1 MSKWRKQAEK
11 LDNLL
16 TNCNDCQCLKR
27 EYEVLVQC
35 MDNVD
40 DASTNLAVLYP
51 DGDIPI
57 DIEDLEIDNHNLVK
71 HINSKLRMLAED
83 AKSNVSKVSKQS
95 SRTSR
100 RSDTRMQAAA
110 TAAELEVKLQYMHTG
125 LDSDIVAKQ
134 FELDK
139 IRTERE
145 LAIAKARLRAVNEV
159 NDSDAMSQTLERL
172 PYANCIDSFVQ
183 GNCVHNPGN
192 DVDSLCRMKA
202 SCYKRSQA

>member
-1 MSKWRKQAEK
+1 ME
-11 LDNLL
+11 
-16 TNCNDCQCLKR
+16 
-27 EYEVLVQC
+27 
-35 MDNVD
+35 NVD

-145 LAIAKARLRAVNEV
+145 LAIAKARL
-159 NDSDAMSQTLERL
+159 
-172 PYANCIDSFVQ
+172 
-183 GNCVHNPGN
+183 
-192 DVDSLCRMKA
+192 
-202 SCYKRSQA
+202 